1 MECEFTSPSN
11 EIQEGPNREIS
22 FRHAVAFFKTFG
34 SNGVRVHSPGLSR
47 ANNPNLRPSI
57 PAYTRRSTDERHLAV
72 GRTQDIGYNGSESR
86 RIERIPQSRECIADL
101 CDVLRAFGEEWIR
114 RLALGTSVPQTL
126 PEHYFCSLLG
136 LGIRALRKH
145 FRGAAPSSLQDM
157 FALTHVAM
165 ASSYIVREVDEDYLW
180 NLFGEEA
187 CQWQDLL
194 SNVIEKGAFTKAI
207 NPLCLPQT
215 SPISSPFKEV
225 SIDNSSLPAEQAM
238 LVRLID
244 RLSGNRDHVV
254 IEENGDHDR
263 QHSTAENEQSSSPRS
278 LQSNAL
284 IKECTGFLDGN
295 VFLYMILNLI
305 DLLTNGRFWPRCH
318 C

>member
-1 MECEFTSPSN
+1 MECEFTFASN
-11 EIQEGPNREIS
+11 EFQDGPNEEAP
-22 FRHAVAFFKTFG
+22 FRRAVAFFKTFG
-34 SNGVRVHSPGLSR
+34 SNAVRTHSPGWSR
-47 ANNPNLRPSI
+47 VSPNLGPSI
-57 PAYTRRSTDERHLAV
+57 PAYTRRFFHQHHLAV
-72 GRTQDIGYNGSESR
+72 GRTQEIGHNATKLRRSEG
-86 RIERIPQSRECIADL
+86 IPQSRECVADL

-136 LGIRALRKH
+136 LGIRVLRNH
-145 FRGAAPSSLQDM
+145 FRGATPSSLQDM

-165 ASSYIVREVDEDYLW
+165 ASLYVVREVDEDCPW

-187 CQWQDLL
+187 RQWQDLL
-194 SNVIEKGAFTKAI
+194 SNVIEKGAFTKAMKR
-207 NPLCLPQT
+207 LCHPQT
-215 SPISSPFKEV
+215 SATWSPFKEV
-225 SIDNSSLPAEQAM
+225 SIDNSFLPAEQAM

-244 RLSGNRDHVV
+244 RLSRNRDHVV

-263 QHSTAENEQSSSPRS
+263 QNSTAENEQSSSSRR

-295 VFLYMILNLI
+295 VFLYMILKLI